1 MGEAEMNNL
10 MLKLYVSAKVLLA
23 SDVGQDLPEYALA
36 VAVIAF
42 GCVAGMSSL
51 AGGINQVF
59 GDVSNTLSTS
69 I

>member
-1 MGEAEMNNL
+1 MNNI
-10 MLKLYVSAKVLLA
+10 MLKLYVNTKTLLA
-23 SDVGQDLPEYALA
+23 SDLGQDLPEYALA
-36 VAVIAF
+36 VAVVAF